1 LRIKSLFGSAA
12 DTIFTP
18 PWNRCT
24 QDTVNHLNALG
35 FDVLSR
41 DLSGTPVQHGELR
54 EIAVG
59 VDWSRYWKK
68 DNSGPSDIARRIADL
83 AGSEEAVGIM
93 LHHAEMDTTQR
104 MHIQDLL
111 RLLRSHPNAAC
122 RLMRDVGEPATS
134 RSVRHRGL
142 A

>member
-1 LRIKSLFGSAA
+1 MLAQSVACHGPLIPRFGKPGRRFDEFVGS
-12 DTIFTP
+12 
-18 PWNRCT
+18 
-24 QDTVNHLNALG
+24 ALG
-35 FDVLSR
+35 FGVLSR
-41 DLSGTPVQHGELR
+41 DLSGTPLHHGELR

-68 DNSGPSDIARRIADL
+68 DNSGPSDVARRIADL

-104 MHIQDLL
+104 KHIQDLL

-122 RLMRDVGEPATS
+122 RLMRDIGEPATS